1 LRERGLYGTSIIG
14 AYHVRRLAPLMM
26 HALSMYQM
34 MPGSPPDGTVMLAG
48 EALSIS
54 EVEQCLKEAT
64 EVPS

>member
-1 LRERGLYGTSIIG
+1 
-14 AYHVRRLAPLMM
+14 VRRLAPLMM